1 MVKFFKE
8 LWLIILKFKSSSSIK
23 IKNHTSQHSN
33 QQQPNTETQFW
44 DELAIVTHQWW
55 RNGLERERE
64 RGPAVREEEIN
75 WLPLLTHATS
85 FHYDVKVRD
94 VKYFNSSFY
103 KELPL
108 FILVM
113 HLLIPIF
120 ISSRKPSN
128 KNFIIIN
135 YLEKVKETESLKINK
150 NLFHSLRT
158 WLKWQRRGW
167 CWGRS

>member
-1 MVKFFKE
+1 MLLFLLINLDSKCLDFHVWQIMMFCWRLLWLHSPIDVFYYLIQLVIHCYPPMVKE
-8 LWLIILKFKSSSSIK
+8 RL
-23 IKNHTSQHSN
+23 
-33 QQQPNTETQFW
+33 
-44 DELAIVTHQWW
+44 
-55 RNGLERERE
+55 RERE

-85 FHYDVKVRD
+85 FHYNVKVRD
-94 VKYFNSSFY
+94 LKYFNSSFY

-128 KNFIIIN
+128 ENFYLLLII
-135 YLEKVKETESLKINK
+135 YKRWKKQSL
-150 NLFHSLRT
+150 
-158 WLKWQRRGW
+158 
-167 CWGRS
+167 